1 MFLNKLD
8 ENEKRAFLALALKIQ
23 NIDGKITSGEI
34 RIIKEFCQ
42 EMNIPADLKIKYS
55 LVDIVNVFSKSS
67 VFVKKAVIFEAL
79 GLAYTDGKLD
89 DKENEIISTIAKSIG
104 LTDDVVDKLDE
115 YILKYI
121 VFVEELSEVMESNY
135 IG

>member
-8 ENEKRAFLALALKIQ
+8 ENEKKAFLALALKIQ

-34 RIIKEFCQ
+34 RVIKEFCQ
-42 EMNIPADLKIKYS
+42 EMNIPSDLKEKYS
-55 LVDIVNVFSKSS
+55 LEDISNVFSKSS
-67 VFVKKAVIFEAL
+67 VYVKKAVIFEAL
-79 GLAYTDGKLD
+79 GLAYADGKLD
-89 DKENEIISTIAKSIG
+89 DKENEIISAIAKSIG

-115 YILKYI
+115 YILRYI
-121 VFVEELSEVMESNY
+121 VFVEEISEVMESNY

>member
-8 ENEKRAFLALALKIQ
+8 ENEKKAFLALALKIQ

-34 RIIKEFCQ
+34 RVIKEFCQ
-42 EMNIPADLKIKYS
+42 EMNISSDLKEKYS
-55 LVDIVNVFSKSS
+55 LEDIVNVFSKSS
-67 VFVKKAVIFEAL
+67 VYVKKAVIFEAL
-79 GLAYTDGKLD
+79 GLAYADGKLD

-104 LTDDVVDKLDE
+104 LTEDVVEKLDE
-115 YILKYI
+115 YILRYI
-121 VFVEELSEVMESNY
+121 VFVEEISEVMESNY